1 MTKDL
6 VILLLLASVSLK
18 AGAVLPSDFYQTE
31 AGKVFSALL
40 KNDRKNFDSGNKT
53 VFKWSKDINENTLMS
68 NALSGRKSVEIYAIY
83 SVINNH
89 PDTFS
94 FENFR
99 QKKTS
104 KMDMLK
110 NFSNKFAEDVSA
122 ICGRYFKDS
131 KAFSMPSIS
140 STECDARVS
149 NLQQRVE
156 AASEIKSAQR

>member
-1 MTKDL
+1 MKKDL

-18 AGAVLPSDFYQTE
+18 ASAVLPSDFYQTE
-31 AGKVFSALL
+31 AGKIFSALL
-40 KNDRKNFDSGNKT
+40 KSDRKNFDSGNKT
-53 VFKWSKDINENTLMS
+53 IFKWTKDIDENTLMS
-68 NALSGRKSVEIYAIY
+68 NALSGRKSVEIYSIY

-94 FENFR
+94 FESFKR
-99 QKKTS
+99 KKTS

-110 NFSNKFAEDVSA
+110 NFSNKFAEDVSV
-122 ICGRYFKDS
+122 ICDRYFKDS

-149 NLQQRVE
+149 NLQHKVE
-156 AASEIKSAQR
+156 EASKMKNAQR